1 MITRIFYIVLFLL
14 ISTIGWNQS
23 QSQYISAGEKS
34 MEEGDFYGASIYF
47 GEAMLYDST
56 DLDLIFKYAE
66 SFRLHNNYEKAE
78 YYYNKIYY
86 KDGGREY
93 KKAVFWLASMQK
105 INGKYL
111 ESYKT
116 WKHVKTLFP
125 RSNTYENQK
134 AKQEI
139 KASAFARR
147 AEKYRNNAKVLNVG
161 EGVNTVESEFN
172 PWVHNQKLYFSSQRA
187 KNINPNGEVLDEI
200 YKVKVYEALVKDSAW
215 ELENDLPFIINSP
228 QYHNANACFSPDG
241 TQFYFTRC
249 IDNSSC
255 EIMVSSFLDGKW
267 KAPKSLSINTTG
279 KNTQPMSCIINGE
292 EYLFFA
298 SDRKGGFG
306 KLDIWYTKKKQ
317 NGEFEKPENGGKQ
330 INTPDNEITPFY
342 DSESG
347 SLFFSSEWHAGLGGF
362 DIFQSFGIPERLGK
376 PKNVGAPI
384 NSRWNDMYY
393 FVDTVTDS
401 NYMASNREG
410 SMTDKNATCCNDIYS
425 VAFPEKIVPEEIVIE
440 TLEDLNKYLPVTL
453 YFHNDCP
460 NPRTTATTTTLN
472 YTATYKDY
480 IQLLPTYNAEYS
492 RGLSGLKKEEAILDI
507 DDFFKEY
514 VEKGVDDLELF
525 TQLLWLELQK
535 GTEVELTVKGFAS
548 PLAKTDYNVKLTGRR
563 ISSLQNYLKEYENG
577 KFLPYINS
585 SKLTFKEVPFGEYTA
600 STLVS
605 DNVNDQR
612 NSVYSRAAALERK
625 IEIISVNYLNEKQP
639 RIGLNKES
647 IDLGSIKKGTKIPVS
662 FTVTNNG
669 NAPLILEKIEGSC
682 SCSVVNTSQVPL
694 QPGESRVVNAT
705 IDTEQLS
712 GKQTKVIQITSNSNP
727 AQTEFVVNFEVTE
740 N

>member
-1 MITRIFYIVLFLL
+1 M
-14 ISTIGWNQS
+14 
-23 QSQYISAGEKS
+23 
-34 MEEGDFYGASIYF
+34 
-47 GEAMLYDST
+47 
-56 DLDLIFKYAE
+56 
-66 SFRLHNNYEKAE
+66 
-78 YYYNKIYY
+78 
-86 KDGGREY
+86 
-93 KKAVFWLASMQK
+93 
-105 INGKYL
+105 
-111 ESYKT
+111 
-116 WKHVKTLFP
+116 
-125 RSNTYENQK
+125 
-134 AKQEI
+134 
-139 KASAFARR
+139 
-147 AEKYRNNAKVLNVG
+147 
-161 EGVNTVESEFN
+161 
-172 PWVHNQKLYFSSQRA
+172 
-187 KNINPNGEVLDEI
+187 
-200 YKVKVYEALVKDSAW
+200 
-215 ELENDLPFIINSP
+215 
-228 QYHNANACFSPDG
+228 
-241 TQFYFTRC
+241 
-249 IDNSSC
+249 
-255 EIMVSSFLDGKW
+255 
-267 KAPKSLSINTTG
+267 
-279 KNTQPMSCIINGE
+279 
-292 EYLFFA
+292 
-298 SDRKGGFG
+298 
-306 KLDIWYTKKKQ
+306 
-317 NGEFEKPENGGKQ
+317 
-330 INTPDNEITPFY
+330 
-342 DSESG
+342 
-347 SLFFSSEWHAGLGGF
+347 
-362 DIFQSFGIPERLGK
+362 
-376 PKNVGAPI
+376 
-384 NSRWNDMYY
+384 
-393 FVDTVTDS
+393 
-401 NYMASNREG
+401 
-410 SMTDKNATCCNDIYS
+410 
-425 VAFPEKIVPEEIVIE
+425 
-440 TLEDLNKYLPVTL
+440 

-639 RIGLNKES
+639 RIGLNNES

-682 SCSVVNTSQVPL
+682 SCTVVNTSQVPL